1 MRTRSLLVSATLVLS
16 ILFATRTA
24 SANDPNRV
32 FAGKIITS
40 SKRFP
45 GQARSPDA
53 YIAAVKKLSQMNF
66 FEDKSDHTWTI
77 WLAAFL
83 KTPLNDVEY
92 SVKFY
97 ELQGRSQQLLGVI
110 DQYTDTR
117 GEKTIITKVKLEK
130 KTFGVNKNVLVT
142 IENKGKV
149 LASAQI
155 KILGE
160 GEHYS
165 GKVDFSADDANAK
178 DSDDDAK
185 KE

>member
-1 MRTRSLLVSATLVLS
+1 MRTRSLLVSIVL
-16 ILFATRTA
+16 LLGFVARPA
-24 SANDPNRV
+24 LANDPNKV
-32 FAGKIITS
+32 FSGKIITS
-40 SKRFP
+40 VKRFP
-45 GQARSPDA
+45 AQAKSPDA
-53 YIAAVKKLSQMNF
+53 YIAAVKKLSQINF
-66 FEDKSDHTWTI
+66 IEDKTDHTWTI

-92 SVKFY
+92 TVKFY
-97 ELQGRSQQLLGVI
+97 ELQGKGQSLLGAI

-130 KTFGVNKNVLVT
+130 KSFGVNKNVLVT

-149 LASAQI
+149 LASTQI

-165 GKVDFSADDANAK
+165 GKVDFSGDDTKDADDE
-178 DSDDDAK
+178 SK

>member
-1 MRTRSLLVSATLVLS
+1 MRARSLLVSATLVLS
-16 ILFATRTA
+16 ILFAARSA
-24 SANDPNRV
+24 EANDPNRV
-32 FAGKIITS
+32 FSGKIITS
-40 SKRFP
+40 SKRPP
-45 GQARSPDA
+45 GQAKSPDA
-53 YIAAVKKLSQMNF
+53 YISAIRKLSQANF
-66 FEDKSDHTWTI
+66 FEDKTDHTWTI

-97 ELQGRSQQLLGVI
+97 ELGGHAQQLLGVI

-160 GEHYS
+160 GERFS
-165 GKVDFSADDANAK
+165 GKVDFSK
-178 DSDDDAK
+178 DETEGKDPDDDAK
-185 KE
+185 K